1 MRMPR
6 TQESGPQSQ
15 EVHPQPLTPYGTRES
30 PPPPTPQLL
39 LLQVSRSPPSR
50 PGPPA
55 SHVLLDG
62 RFLSPP
68 WWPLPLTHRYTQ
80 KGVGGNTAPRQGTRD
95 TEIPGH
101 GDKLVVPGSLSF
113 WKPLIFTIFHSW
125 KFQALSSFSLR
136 SKSPDSFYPQAQE
149 PRLIVSWFPQPS
161 LPR

>member
-1 MRMPR
+1 MLLSLSWEPW
-6 TQESGPQSQ
+6 
-15 EVHPQPLTPYGTRES
+15 PLTPPPAIGGTEQWGMGRRG
-30 PPPPTPQLL
+30 TPAEG
-39 LLQVSRSPPSR
+39 R